1 MPRRFKLLALLAGC
15 LSICACAATL
25 AKSSD
30 KNISP
35 QEVLNRANYLAKES
49 QENYIQAIANYEKA
63 LSEAKTPSAIYFE
76 LGKLY
81 YQHAD
86 YAKAIDCFSK
96 ASDPKAQQL
105 LAIAYYKDSRY
116 TDALTLFSRLGES
129 GGDDAF
135 LYHFGLTCEYHNL
148 YAQAL
153 KLYAQI
159 KSPEFK
165 SAAQERIQSI
175 NESAQK
181 TGGEE
186 LNPQIKE
193 LISHAP
199 GQESFPQAGAV
210 ILLTQEDIE
219 IKADNTQEFT
229 QHYLIKVL
237 NERGKKYGE
246 IELGYDSTYDKI
258 TIDFARVIRP
268 DGKMV
273 NVGAKHIRDV
283 SRYMN
288 FPLYS
293 NARAKIISMPEIAN
307 DSFIEYQVRLSR
319 GKMVAGGNFNIE
331 YLQQSIEPI
340 QNARFSITVPKGRH
354 LNQRILNEEFNTIK
368 ANLKPQL
375 TSHGDKDTYS
385 WELKDIPQIIPEP
398 LMPPLTEVTPVIAL
412 STFESWDQIYRWW
425 WELARDKIEASADMK
440 AKVAELIKGKAT
452 LEEKIRVIHNF
463 CAKDIRYVAI
473 EYGQAGHEPHHAN
486 EIFSNKYGDCKDKA
500 ILLISMLKEIGV
512 KAYPVI
518 IGTKGSVAID
528 KNFPALTFNHCIVLV
543 DINGKPVFVD
553 PTAET
558 ALLGDLPDGD
568 QGQKVFVYFEDH
580 GEIMEVPK
588 FPSEHNSVVSN
599 VTLTFG
605 EDEVIKGVRN
615 VQTFGVFDQS
625 QRYRF
630 RYTMPKLIEE
640 SIKERVQDILP
651 GGKLIDYKVEN
662 TDSLEKEITLSYHFE
677 GSDFLIKAGPQAR
690 VIPKLANIDLG
701 LVSKESRQYAI
712 DFDIPQQSQEMVE
725 IKLPKQYH
733 LKYLPEAA
741 VKETPWFRYE
751 NSYQYKDGTITFI
764 EKHTS
769 KANQVEAKDYQDYKS
784 AVEGLSRDMRQ
795 CIILERTL

>member
-1 MPRRFKLLALLAGC
+1 MLRRFELPVFLLGC
-15 LSICACAATL
+15 FFISACAATPEGGPG
-25 AKSSD
+25 
-30 KNISP
+30 KNVSAG
-35 QEVLNRANYLAKES
+35 EALSRANYLAKES
-49 QENYIQAIANYEKA
+49 QEYYAQAIAHYDKA
-63 LSEAKTPSAIYFE
+63 LKETANPSEIYYE
-76 LGKLY
+76 IGKLY

-86 YAKAIDCFSK
+86 YTKAIDNLIK
-96 ASDPKAQQL
+96 VPDTKAQEL

-116 TDALTLFSRLGES
+116 TDALSSFNKLGES
-129 GGDDAF
+129 GGDEY
-135 LYHFGLTCEYHNL
+135 LYYYGLTCEYHNL
-148 YAQAL
+148 YAQAQR
-153 KLYAQI
+153 LYVKI

-165 SAAQERIQSI
+165 PSAAQRIQSI
-175 NESAQK
+175 NESTQK
-181 TGGEE
+181 TGDGE
-186 LNPQIKE
+186 LSLQIKE
-193 LISHAP
+193 LISRAP
-199 GQESFPQAGAV
+199 TREDFPQAGAV
-210 ILLTQEDIE
+210 ILLTQENIE
-219 IKADNTQEFT
+219 IKADNTLEFT

-268 DGKMV
+268 DGKVV

-293 NARAKIISMPEIAN
+293 NARAKIISMPEISN
-307 DSFIEYQVRLSR
+307 DSFIEYQVKLSR

-331 YLQQSIEPI
+331 YLEQSVEPI
-340 QNARFSITVPKGRH
+340 QNAQFSITLPKGKH

-368 ANLKPQL
+368 ANLKPQV
-375 TSHGDKDTYS
+375 TSKDNRNIYT

-398 LMPPLTEVTPVIAL
+398 LMPPITEVTPVIAL
-412 STFESWDQIYRWW
+412 STFQSWDEIYKWW
-425 WELARDKIEASADMK
+425 WALARDKIEANSDMK
-440 AKVAELIKGKAT
+440 AKIAELIKDKST
-452 LEEKIRVIHNF
+452 LDEKVRAIHNF
-463 CAKDIRYVAI
+463 AAKDIRYVAI
-473 EYGQAGHEPHHAN
+473 EYGEAGHEPHHAG

-518 IGTKGSVAID
+518 IGTKGMVAID
-528 KNFPALTFNHCIVLV
+528 ANFPALTFNHCIVLV
-543 DINGKPVFVD
+543 DLNGKLIFVD

-558 ALLGDLPDGD
+558 ALFGDLPDAD
-568 QGQKVFVYFEDH
+568 QGRKVFVYFEDH

-588 FPSEHNSVVSN
+588 LPSEHNSITSM
-599 VTLTFG
+599 VTLAFG
-605 EDEVIKGVRN
+605 DDEVIKGVRR
-615 VQTFGVFDQS
+615 VEATGIFGQG

-640 SIKERVQDILP
+640 SIKETVQDILP
-651 GGKLIDYKVEN
+651 GGKLIDYKIEN
-662 TDSLEKEITLSYHFE
+662 TESLEKDIILSYRFE

-701 LVSKESRQYAI
+701 LASKESRQYAI
-712 DFDIPQQSQEMVE
+712 DFNTPQQNQETVE

-733 LKYLPEAA
+733 LKYLPEA
-741 VKETPWFRYE
+741 VIKETPWFRYE
-751 NSYQYKDGTITFI
+751 NSYQYKDGTVIFI
-764 EKHTS
+764 EKNTS

-784 AVEGLSRDMRQ
+784 ALQGLSRDMRQ